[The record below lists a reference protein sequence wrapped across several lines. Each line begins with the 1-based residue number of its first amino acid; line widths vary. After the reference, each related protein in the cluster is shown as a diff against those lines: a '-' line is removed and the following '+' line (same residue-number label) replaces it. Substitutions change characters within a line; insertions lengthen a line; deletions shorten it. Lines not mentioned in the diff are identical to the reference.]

1 MKFKIVYRE
10 ESQSI
15 FPWKSRFRGVVLWP
29 YVIMRPKKYAT
40 GSIAQSE
47 LMTRRSLVKLY
58 RHELQHCYQI
68 KRMGIIKFYIRY
80 MFLNFV
86 KGYQNHPDELEARQY
101 ENEKLNDLE
110 LKWLHEGVI
119 DLSEMED

>member
-1 MKFKIVYRE
+1 MKFKIVYRG

-29 YVIMRPKKYAT
+29 YVIMRPRKYAT
-40 GSIAQSE
+40 GSVAQSE
-47 LMTRRSLVKLY
+47 MMTRRALVKLY

-68 KRMGIIKFYIRY
+68 KRMGVIKFYVRY
-80 MFLNFV
+80 VWLNLT

-110 LKWLHEGVI
+110 LKWLHDGVI

>member
-29 YVIMRPKKYAT
+29 YVIMRPKKYET
-40 GSIAQSE
+40 GSVAQSE
-47 LMTRRSLVKLY
+47 MMTRRALVKLY

-68 KRMGIIKFYIRY
+68 KRMGVIKFYVRY
-80 MFLNFV
+80 VWLNLT

-110 LKWLHEGVI
+110 LKWLHDGVI

>member
-40 GSIAQSE
+40 GSVAQSE
-47 LMTRRSLVKLY
+47 MMTRRALVKLY

-68 KRMGIIKFYIRY
+68 KRMGVIKFYVRY
-80 MFLNFV
+80 VWLNLT

-110 LKWLHEGVI
+110 LKWLHDGVI